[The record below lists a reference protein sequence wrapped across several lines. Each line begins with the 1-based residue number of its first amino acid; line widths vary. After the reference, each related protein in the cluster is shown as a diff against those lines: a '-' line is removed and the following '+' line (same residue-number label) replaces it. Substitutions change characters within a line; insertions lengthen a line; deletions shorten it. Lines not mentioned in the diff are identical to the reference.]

1 MSRRGLV
8 GMPTVLV
15 VAMAMWTGTKFF
27 AAPQERANTA
37 AAASS
42 GYRIRAVP
50 LADVEITDRFWSPR
64 LQTNERVTIPHIL
77 TQNEQ
82 TGRVANFAR
91 AAGKAAG
98 KYEGR
103 RFNDTDVYK
112 IIEAASYSLVH
123 HPDPALDKQLD
134 DLIALIAAA
143 QEPDGYLFPARTID
157 PKNPAPGVGTERW
170 MYENGSHELYNSGH
184 LYEAAVAHFQ
194 ATGKRTLLDVA
205 VKNANL
211 VRKDFGP
218 TARKV
223 APGHE
228 EIELALF
235 RLAAATN
242 GPQYADLAKFFVDR
256 RGLPSDTTPYP
267 PGPFAM
273 YNGLDYK
280 QDHRPAVEQDKAVG
294 HAVRGVYLYAGMTDV
309 AATFRDMAYT
319 QAVDRL
325 WQDVVSKRMYVTGGI
340 GSRGGVEAFGDD
352 YELPN
357 ARAYTETCAAIGY
370 EQWNHRLFRLHG
382 DAKYLDVAEQ
392 ILYNGLLSGVSIEG
406 NTFFYQN
413 PLESDGRRE
422 RSAYFDVACCPA
434 NLARTLAQLPGLI
447 YATQSGGDGGA
458 RGADAL
464 FVGFFIGSRAKTTI
478 AGQPVQVSQETNY
491 PWDGAVSIRI
501 DPEKPVE
508 FALNVR
514 IPGWSR
520 NTLIASDLYRFA
532 TDDAAM
538 PTLTVNGKPDTAALT
553 TDSLARNKG
562 FARVRRTW
570 KKGDVVQLT
579 LPMPTRRVLA
589 HDGVEDDRGKAAIQR
604 GPLVYS
610 VEGVDH
616 EGRVKNLRLPLD
628 ARLTPT
634 FKADLLGGVTVITGE
649 AESIGADGQRAT
661 RTLTAIPYYAWANR
675 GKGEMLV
682 WIPHS
687 SSPPSGQ

>member
-1 MSRRGLV
+1 MA
-8 GMPTVLV
+8 TVLV
-15 VAMAMWTGTKFF
+15 VVTLAL
-27 AAPQERANTA
+27 TA
-37 AAASS
+37 ARLVSSAATPG
-42 GYRIRAVP
+42 GYPIRAVP
-50 LADVEITDRFWSPR
+50 LADVTIDDRFWAPR
-64 LQTNERVTIPHIL
+64 LATNERVTIPHIF

-91 AAGKAAG
+91 AAGKAPG

-112 IIEAASYSLVH
+112 VIEAASYSLVH
-123 HPDPALDKQLD
+123 HPDPALDTRLD

-143 QEPDGYLFPARTID
+143 QEPDGYLFPAKTID
-157 PKNPAPGVGTERW
+157 PKNPAPGVGAERW
-170 MYENGSHELYNSGH
+170 MYENGSHELYNAGH

-218 TARKV
+218 DARKA

-235 RLAAATN
+235 RLAQATN
-242 GPQYADLAKFFVDR
+242 SPQYAELARFFIDR
-256 RGLPSDTTPYP
+256 RGRPSDSTPYP

-280 QDHRPAVEQDKAVG
+280 QDHLPVLEQDKAVG

-309 AATFRDMAYT
+309 AATFRDAAYT

-325 WQDVVSKRMYVTGGI
+325 WQDIVSKRMYVTGGI

-357 ARAYTETCAAIGY
+357 ARAYTETCAAVGY

-382 DAKYLDVAEQ
+382 DAKYLDLAEQ
-392 ILYNGLLSGVSIEG
+392 ILYNGLLSGVSLEG

-447 YATQSGGDGGA
+447 YAQ
-458 RGADAL
+458 REDAL
-464 FVGFFIGSRAKTTI
+464 FVGLFIGSRAKLDV
-478 AGQPVQVSQETNY
+478 AGKTVRLAQETNY
-491 PWDGAVSIRI
+491 PWDGIVTIRV
-501 DPEKPVE
+501 DPEQPSA
-508 FALNVR
+508 FALHVR
-514 IPGWSR
+514 IPGWAR
-520 NTLIASDLYRFA
+520 NTPVASDLYRFA
-532 TDDAAM
+532 TTDAAA
-538 PTLTVNGKPDTAALT
+538 PALTVNGKSTPLDL
-553 TDSLARNKG
+553 DKG

-579 LPMPTRRVLA
+579 LPMPVRRVLA
-589 HDGVEDDRGKAAIQR
+589 NDGLAEDRGKAAIQR

-610 VEGVDH
+610 VEAVDH
-616 EGRVKNLRLPLD
+616 DGKVKNLRLPLD
-628 ARLTPT
+628 ASLTT
-634 FKADLLGGVTVITGE
+634 AFKPDLLGGVTVIAGQAE
-649 AESIGADGQRAT
+649 AVADDGQRTMRA
-661 RTLTAIPYYAWANR
+661 LTAIPYCAWANR
-675 GKGEMLV
+675 GKGEMAV
-682 WIPHS
+682 WIPTAK
-687 SSPPSGQ
+687 